1 MTNYISLRE
10 AADLVPTSPAVC
22 TIWRWCVNGIHVRK
36 AAQTIKLRSVFIG
49 RKMFTTADWLE
60 EFIHRL
66 TAARLGSFE
75 AMIDHKPP
83 PHAHQPMSP
92 AEVDEILRRA
102 RI

>member
-1 MTNYISLRE
+1 MRNYITLQE
-10 AADLVPTSPAVC
+10 ASQLLPTRPAVC
-22 TIWRWCVNGIHVRK
+22 TVWRWCVNGIRVRK
-36 AAQTIKLRSVFIG
+36 AAQTVKLRSVCIG

-66 TAARLGSFE
+66 TAARLGTFQPV
-75 AMIDHKPP
+75 IDHKPP

-92 AEVDEILRRA
+92 AEIDEILRRA